1 MSDPYSVLGVKKSA
15 SEAEIKKAFR
25 TLAKK
30 YHPDT
35 NKNDPG
41 AEKKFKEASGAYELL
56 SDKEKRAAFDR
67 GEIDANGQ
75 PRGFSAGGPFGGGPH
90 PFGDGANFEYGFG
103 GGPQQGGFRG
113 GQAGGGG
120 FEDIFSDLFSG
131 FGRKGGGGGR
141 AKAQPQGADVKY
153 SLAVSIEDA
162 IGGATQRVTL
172 QNGKTLDVKIP
183 AGIDD
188 GQQVRLRGQGQNGG
202 DAIVVV
208 SIAPHRIFQREGRNI
223 RVDLP
228 VSLKEAIDGAKINVP
243 TPGGAVA
250 LTIPAGSNGG
260 KTLRLKGRG
269 WPAGGG
275 QAAGDLLVSVKLMLP
290 ETIPEA
296 MKEAISGFAY
306 DPRRNWT

>member
-1 MSDPYSVLGVKKSA
+1 MSDPYSVLGLKKTA

-35 NKNDPG
+35 NKNDPS

-75 PRGFSAGGPFGGGPH
+75 PRGFGPQGPFGGGQGG
-90 PFGDGANFEYGFG
+90 PFAGDGGHFEYGFG
-103 GGPQQGGFRG
+103 GGGPQGGFRQG
-113 GQAGGGG
+113 PQGGG
-120 FEDIFSDLFSG
+120 FDDIFSELFSG
-131 FGRKGGGGGR
+131 FGRNKGG
-141 AKAQPQGADVKY
+141 AKAKPQGADVKY
-153 SLAVSIEDA
+153 NLAVSLEDA
-162 IGGATQRVTL
+162 VSGATQRVTL
-172 QNGKTLDVKIP
+172 ASGKTLDVKIP
-183 AGIDD
+183 VGLED
-188 GQQVRLRGQGQNGG
+188 GQQIRLRGQGQNGG

-228 VSLKEAIDGAKINVP
+228 VSLKEAIEGAKINVP
-243 TPGGAVA
+243 TPTGAVA

-269 WPAGGG
+269 WPAAGGH
-275 QAAGDLLVSVKLMLP
+275 AAGDLLVSVRLMLP
-290 ETIPEA
+290 DSIPEA
-296 MKEAISGFAY
+296 LKSAATATSY
-306 DPRRNWT
+306 DPRKGWT

>member
-1 MSDPYSVLGVKKSA
+1 MADPYSVLGVKKTA

-56 SDKEKRAAFDR
+56 SDKDKRAAFDR

-75 PRGFSAGGPFGGGPH
+75 PRGFHPGPGGAS
-90 PFGDGANFEYGFG
+90 PFGDGGFEYGFG
-103 GGPQQGGFRG
+103 GGPQGGFRQG
-113 GQAGGGG
+113 PAGGGG
-120 FEDIFSDLFSG
+120 FDDIFSELFGG
-131 FGRKGGGGGR
+131 FGRGKGG
-141 AKAQPQGADVKY
+141 KQKPQQPQGMDVKY
-153 SLAVSIEDA
+153 NLAVSLEDA
-162 IGGATQRVTL
+162 LTGATQRVTL

-183 AGIDD
+183 AAFED

-202 DAIVVV
+202 DAIVVLG
-208 SIAPHRIFQREGRNI
+208 IAPHRIFQRDGRNI

-228 VSLKEAIDGAKINVP
+228 VSLKEAIEGAKINVP
-243 TPGGAVA
+243 TPAGAVA
-250 LTIPAGSNGG
+250 LTIPAGTNGG

-290 ETIPEA
+290 EQVPEA
-296 MKEAISGFAY
+296 LKRAVEGLTY
-306 DPRRNWT
+306 DPRKGWG